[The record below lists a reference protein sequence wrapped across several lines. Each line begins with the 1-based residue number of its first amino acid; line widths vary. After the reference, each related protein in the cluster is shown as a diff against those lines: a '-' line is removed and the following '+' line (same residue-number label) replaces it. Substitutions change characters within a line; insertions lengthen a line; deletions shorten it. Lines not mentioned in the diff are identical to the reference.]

1 MANVAYETRE
11 KIIKQAL
18 KEIEFARDYKQKK
31 VGNWKINEDLYYG
44 KKVKGEEAR
53 ANVDLGQM
61 SSFVHTI
68 LSKIDNPLIFKF
80 SKRKD
85 SQTDRVKR
93 LNALRDTDS
102 QKDNWDIKDLAGK
115 KQALLS

>member
-44 KKVKGEEAR
+44 SEQR
-53 ANVDLGQM
+53 AHGGCLG
-61 SSFVHTI
+61 
-68 LSKIDNPLIFKF
+68 
-80 SKRKD
+80 
-85 SQTDRVKR
+85 SQRR
-93 LNALRDTDS
+93 
-102 QKDNWDIKDLAGK
+102 
-115 KQALLS
+115 

>member
-68 LSKIDNPLIFKF
+68 LSKSTILSYLSSQREKTHKQIAL
-80 SKRKD
+80 KD
-85 SQTDRVKR
+85 
-93 LNALRDTDS
+93 
-102 QKDNWDIKDLAGK
+102 
-115 KQALLS
+115 